1 MRTIV
6 LVVSVVFMNGFLQG
20 QTLFESCLKHIYSEN
35 RDSAFL
41 LIQNVK
47 SNQFFGH
54 TNLANSTN
62 TPNKLESFKN
72 LSRVE
77 AQILTRFLLDLGTYR
92 DYINVDFS
100 SNYFSRKNF
109 QNFVNYLNRRIETP
123 KSFNRVDLDYVK
135 LQSRIIQIQANELDI
150 NEAKDSDIVLK
161 GYLSKIQTKDSD
173 FEMAQLYAGTFDA
186 LLSIIEN
193 NIDGLKA
200 GEKRMQRAIELGDTS
215 LYLIYGV
222 MTCNRFIYENDLSG
236 YIEFVFGVY
245 DIAKKSTIR
254 DAYYYEVCD
263 KLINGLS
270 YAQYPDQKFIEDLIF
285 ELHKSGIYY
294 AKSYLTWFH
303 YFFFYLDADVK
314 RIDPIVKKLGFRDLS
329 DMIRYSEENVQSK
342 LINND
347 FVGLLV
353 SSARLLK
360 KINEEDLA
368 FDFLYDA
375 LVATRNI
382 YSQDLAQI
390 LADSKTDKIDREKD
404 LILAKEKEK
413 FELLTK
419 ASVFFFVLFIF
430 TIILAVAL
438 ARRRNILKLKNIEN
452 LALIQEKDL
461 LMMEIHHRVKN
472 NFELVSALLELQ
484 STELE
489 NEEAKKKLFEGQARI
504 QSLSLLHNKLYDAK
518 DNSTWVNMQEYFEEL
533 AHLMLKSAELS
544 KRVKL
549 EVKTNNINLDIDTT
563 TPMGLIINELITNS
577 CKYAFRGEGSWGMK
591 IELSKN
597 EDYYIFDY
605 TEEGIAE
612 KWDYMHETKKGL
624 GMLLINNLVKQLG
637 GKMEVSFS
645 NGAKFRI
652 WFKDKVKRKKID

>member
-20 QTLFESCLKHIYSEN
+20 QTLLESCLKHIYSEN

-41 LIQNVK
+41 VIQNAKNNTAFGQKNALNSNKIQDNFK
-47 SNQFFGH
+47 SVQ
-54 TNLANSTN
+54 SI
-62 TPNKLESFKN
+62 
-72 LSRVE
+72 SREE
-77 AQILTRFLLDLGTYR
+77 AQFLTRLFLDVGTYQ
-92 DYINVDFS
+92 DYIALTYPTH
-100 SNYFSRKNF
+100 YFSRKSF
-109 QNFVNYLNRRIETP
+109 QDLVNYLTKRVQAP
-123 KSFNRVDLDYVK
+123 KSIDKVDLDYVI
-135 LQSRIIQIQANELDI
+135 LQTRIIQIQANELDI
-150 NEAKDSDIVLK
+150 NEAKEIDKSLQE
-161 GYLSKIQTKDSD
+161 YLLKIQTKDSD
-173 FEMAQLYAGTFDA
+173 YEMAQLYAGTFKV
-186 LLSIIEN
+186 LLSIIDN
-193 NIDGLKA
+193 NVDGLKS
-200 GEKRMQRAIELGDTS
+200 GEESMQRALELGDTA
-215 LYLIYGV
+215 LYLTYAV
-222 MTCNRFIYENDLSG
+222 MTCHRYIYEKDLSG
-236 YIEFVFGVY
+236 YLDFMFEVY
-245 DIAKKSTIR
+245 DIAKNSSVR
-254 DAYYYEVCD
+254 NAYYYEACD

-270 YAQYPDQKFIEDLIF
+270 FAQYPDQKFIEDLIF
-285 ELHKSGIYY
+285 ELYQSGIFR
-294 AKSYLTWFH
+294 AKSFVTWFH
-303 YFFFYLDADVK
+303 YFYFYLDADMK
-314 RIDPIVKKLGFRDLS
+314 RIDPIVKQLGFQDLRE
-329 DMIRYSEENVQSK
+329 MIRYSQEKVQSK

-484 STELE
+484 STEVE

-563 TPMGLIINELITNS
+563 TPMGLITNELITNS

-612 KWDYMHETKKGL
+612 KWDYKHETKKGL

-645 NGAKFRI
+645 DGAKFRI